1 MPQLHNL
8 SDPPIL
14 RGQERRLGERAKFQ
28 QIGAAIAIAEAIERD
43 DIALLMDMGA
53 SVVLPFLAK
62 IEGFGRRDAKGRSVL
77 MRAARRSEPGVL
89 AWLVEKGDPKAMD
102 EESRT
107 ALMWA
112 ASHGNAPGVE
122 LLLPV
127 SDAHAACER
136 GNTALIWA
144 AAGNGPGHAL
154 CVALL
159 APKSDAMATNAMG
172 HDALWEAIQCGSVNS
187 AQTLAKKID
196 WPARK
201 ALRLDAM
208 AQCAQCG
215 AFAVFNALEK
225 TVSPAA
231 EADAITAS
239 RPKEL

>member
-28 QIGAAIAIAEAIERD
+28 QIGAAIGIAEAIERD
-43 DIALLMDMGA
+43 DIALLMDMARDFPECIAASQNNGETWLMKAVDMGA

-136 GNTALIWA
+136 GNTALI
-144 AAGNGPGHAL
+144 GRQPE
-154 CVALL
+154 
-159 APKSDAMATNAMG
+159 MG
-172 HDALWEAIQCGSVNS
+172 QD
-187 AQTLAKKID
+187 TL
-196 WPARK
+196 
-201 ALRLDAM
+201 
-208 AQCAQCG
+208 
-215 AFAVFNALEK
+215 FA
-225 TVSPAA
+225 SHCW
-231 EADAITAS
+231 
-239 RPKEL
+239 RPKAT